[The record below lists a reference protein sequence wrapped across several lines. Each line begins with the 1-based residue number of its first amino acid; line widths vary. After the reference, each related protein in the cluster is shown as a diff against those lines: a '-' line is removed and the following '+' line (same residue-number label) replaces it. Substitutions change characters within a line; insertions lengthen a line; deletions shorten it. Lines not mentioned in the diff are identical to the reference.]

1 MGSGGQPQQW
11 KREDRPQRQQEQKQ
25 PGASPKVAPATVSTG
40 GARAALARSLV
51 GVLPLATGLSWCAN
65 YKRGHQSGCSCWS
78 PAAGGMLPSVLP
90 LPASAKGRR
99 ATLARPSVGVLPL
112 VAGRGWC
119 AEQRTTS
126 RGAPASGLAVPT
138 ASSFCVTWRPLS
150 PVGVCSSAKE
160 GGRGESVGRREE
172 RGGGRAE
179 GTGSKEP
186 REFAST
192 ANAVSSSSGSIGDR
206 DVEVAASSP
215 CSLPPLVALLHGHF
229 PSWSAPSLEASCPPG
244 PPVGDFGRLSLPPQP
259 SCPAVASSTLARG
272 VACVGV
278 RCAGV

>member
-1 MGSGGQPQQW
+1 VGSGGQPQQW
-11 KREDRPQRQQEQKQ
+11 KREDKPQRQQEQKQ

-51 GVLPLATGLSWCAN
+51 GVLPLVTGLSWCAN

-99 ATLARPSVGVLPL
+99 AALARPSVGVLPL

-160 GGRGESVGRREE
+160 GG
-172 RGGGRAE
+172 GGRVWEGGKKEVGAE
-179 GTGSKEP
+179 RRVQVAKSP
-186 REFAST
+186 
-192 ANAVSSSSGSIGDR
+192 ANSQARRMRCRAAAAVSAIGT
-206 DVEVAASSP
+206 SK
-215 CSLPPLVALLHGHF
+215 
-229 PSWSAPSLEASCPPG
+229 
-244 PPVGDFGRLSLPPQP
+244 
-259 SCPAVASSTLARG
+259 
-272 VACVGV
+272 
-278 RCAGV
+278 